1 MNPLLLAAFAYSKK
15 IKSDRDKQR
24 AIATQQAKSKITNFA
39 FGDNG
44 IRVLGENDKLKSNE
58 KLYGFRIGDGDTI
71 NKFPA
76 ESAQLVDLYEN
87 PLGDNL
93 ITKQQYNAL
102 NTGYDKIDLADSTTT
117 TKPPLG
123 KVVAQRSTADNKLY
137 YMEGFKPFEE
147 DEKVET
153 KYVKL
158 DKNNR
163 YVDVKPGEKATH
175 TQKIKTVG
183 NSVTREDPVRI
194 DVDKVEKEFVKYYDK
209 DKNETTNIN
218 EFAFKETVT
227 EVDGVETKVGGL
239 EPFTPKEGENIEV
252 QIFIDDKGNQTTD
265 RTKAVKM
272 RIDTFNS
279 EGQLLKQGKEEDY
292 QLVKPEEDDKT
303 IGRTEYRMVALKPS
317 PSGVYEESIVSEGM
331 AMARMNAGT
340 HKIIE
345 YRIVKKDGTPGEFKP
360 YNPVKALNDI
370 NAAADGDETVFS
382 LQYSTGTKNEFSL
395 PIKKTFSI
403 NRKLN
408 VGDRLSKF
416 HEELIENPQLIREIN
431 TNDRMY
437 SQVSSFIVENLRN
450 WYRGEAVGITEGD
463 NVAFSSKLPRD
474 VRGAFNKAYQSF
486 PQFAGIKDFDKLTQ
500 RAAGMAEQVIVGKV
514 MQNASPGNFNIP
526 PVKTEVGGNTT
537 ISTQELDL
545 KYQPIVDKIAMRVG
559 AVKPAD
565 KIGFSIEKMIV
576 YETNPDGSLKTMPVA
591 GGTGKKLVASKD
603 QPILDFVEQLD
614 SISIG
619 KMVGGTRLTQL
630 DAFVSMIHPFPER
643 TKVGKVNDQIKEDIM
658 KKFTVLASYDDVKAM
673 NLIESF
679 TAKNSLGVKLLMEQF
694 YGQDFNVRQVR
705 EDNTGKKTAAFDA
718 MTTIDSM
725 ERTYFFEDGRF
736 IDVNSAQGA
745 VGVTLIGGVQTAKK
759 LLKFVPTLFKG
770 GNVVDIVATDGN
782 ELANSLVNQ
791 NEVYDM
797 ADPTNEKEIEARNNN
812 NKAFENIKNIMAGG
826 GDINSFVKQLDAKTR
841 ASLSGSDATQ
851 VIRKLA
857 IRQYHK
863 YMLAYQLAAAIQG
876 GTGGRTISDQD
887 VENIMRSLN
896 FGFFTPAAL
905 EVATLREARTM
916 MERIYNY
923 NDALL
928 SPDTNKVYAALKTR
942 QFLKGQRR
950 DALLGSVQKRRAF
963 IMNKLN
969 NLNPRKGDSAT
980 GGGTGASN
988 FAKEKRNKIESLILG
1003 KE

>member
-15 IKSDRDKQR
+15 IKSDRDQQR
-24 AIATQQAKSKITNFA
+24 AVAAQQAKSRITNFA

-71 NKFPA
+71 NKYPA
-76 ESAQLVDLYEN
+76 ESAGFVDLYKN

-93 ITKQQYNAL
+93 ITKQEYNAL

-123 KVVAQRSTADNKLY
+123 NVVAQRSLADNKLH
-137 YMEGFKPFEE
+137 YMEGFKPFEK

-153 KYVKL
+153 KYVRL
-158 DKNNR
+158 DKKTNK
-163 YVDVKPGEKATH
+163 YVDLKPGEKATH
-175 TQKIKTVG
+175 TQIVKTVG
-183 NSVTREDPVRI
+183 NSITRETPVKI
-194 DVDKVEKEFVKYYDK
+194 DVDKIEKEFVKYYDK
-209 DKNETTNIN
+209 DKNETTDIK

-227 EVDGVETKVGGL
+227 EVDGVETKIGEL
-239 EPFTPKEGENIEV
+239 QPFTPKKGENIEI

-265 RTKAVKM
+265 RKKAVKV
-272 RIDTFNS
+272 RIDTFDF
-279 EGQLLKQGKEEDY
+279 EGQLLKQGEEKDY
-292 QLVKPEEDDKT
+292 RLVKDEEDDKT
-303 IGRTEYRMVALKPS
+303 VGRTEYRMIALKPNAK
-317 PSGVYEESIVSEGM
+317 GVYEESIVSEGM
-331 AMARMNAGT
+331 MVARMNAGT
-340 HKIIE
+340 HKPLE
-345 YRIVKKDGTPGEFKP
+345 YRIVNKDGTPGGFKT

-382 LQYSTGTKNEFSL
+382 LKYSTGVKNEFSL
-395 PIKKTFSI
+395 PVMRTFSI
-403 NRKLN
+403 NRKVE
-408 VGDRLSKF
+408 VGDRLGKL
-416 HEELIENPQLIREIN
+416 HEEMIKNPPLVSQIN
-431 TNDRMY
+431 SNKQMY
-437 SQVSSFIVENLRN
+437 DQVSSFIVQNLVN
-450 WYRGEAVGITEGD
+450 WYQGEAVGITEGD
-463 NVAFSSKLPRD
+463 NVGFSKTLPRD
-474 VRGAFNKAYQSF
+474 ARGAFSKAYESF
-486 PQFAGIKDFDKLTQ
+486 PFFAKIRDFDELTQ
-500 RAAGMAEQVIVGKV
+500 RAAGMAEQVIVDKV
-514 MQNASPGNFNIP
+514 MKNSSAGNFNIP
-526 PVKTEVGGNTT
+526 PVKTEVSGRTT
-537 ISTQELDL
+537 ITTQELDL
-545 KYQPIVDKIAMRVG
+545 KYEPIVDKIAMRVG

-576 YETNPDGSLKTMPVA
+576 YETNPDGSLKTVPVA

-619 KMVGGTRLTQL
+619 KMVGGKRLTQL
-630 DAFVSMIHPFPER
+630 DALVSMIHPFPER

-745 VGVTLIGGVQTAKK
+745 VGVTLIGGIQTGKK

-791 NEVYDM
+791 STEYDM
-797 ADPTNEKEIEARNNN
+797 VDPTNEGQLAARKRNNE
-812 NKAFENIKNIMAGG
+812 AFENIKNVIAGT

-841 ASLSGSDATQ
+841 ASLSGSDASQ
-851 VIRKLA
+851 IIRKLA

-969 NLNPRKGDSAT
+969 NLNPRKGGSAT
-980 GGGTGASN
+980 GGNTGVSDYGKQKQ
-988 FAKEKRNKIESLILG
+988 KELEKFIK
-1003 KE
+1003 